1 MSEYAS
7 DCSACYLT
15 DPKTTLEQELGKDA
29 TQRHTAHSMRCAH
42 NAVCRVVMLL
52 LNPMRLLNPTWHGY
66 GRRHGLAALEASAN
80 HPRLAASSSPLQ
92 ASRAKFNT
100 LQRGKLISISGAVSH
115 LREGLVQINK
125 KGGGV
130 SQNPPT
136 SKHLIKNI
144 PKRFYSKNH
153 IYSLRLFLLI
163 RFSE

>member
-52 LNPMRLLNPTWHGY
+52 LNPMRLLNPTWHRY

-115 LREGLVQINK
+115 FREGLVQINK

-136 SKHLIKNI
+136 SKHLFHNVLF
-144 PKRFYSKNH
+144 R
-153 IYSLRLFLLI
+153 YSLTDMVNTGNRYERI
-163 RFSE
+163 TE